1 MKRDLGKAG
10 ENKFA
15 SWCSDVGITI
25 NKAEEDRHGW
35 DYLLELPVNRA
46 TGSAFDLHKSNMIC
60 KVQVKATEGKK
71 LSKSVEL
78 SNLHSL
84 ATDPLPVF
92 YLFLHFNNNANPVAA
107 YLLHLD
113 ENHIRRILKLAR
125 EHISAGDGKRLHKK
139 SLTLSY
145 DDNHRLPEASGHGL
159 LEHLREKYYPRW
171 GSLLSAKQEVLNTA
185 GFEDGAGTIQFTIDG
200 ADQRENLILSSL
212 GYTKKISVSN
222 FSFWNK
228 RFGIKDPNPLVSMA
242 DAVMTMTPTGSIET
256 RVMITSPTAETL
268 IMPAKVY
275 FSPFINNLDK
285 AVFRISTDFIDIRA
299 DAGTKNIQLN
309 STITD
314 EKPYPLNLLRKALI
328 FFEKTLTTQSQ
339 LSVYFEYQGNFLHIF
354 SAHSNGI
361 KKPIERLSA
370 AADCLHDVLKD
381 SFDPSALTVTL
392 DWLRNNWRTAKNILD
407 LKKGSGNFKVKFR
420 KNEDI
425 DTAIPERAHFFH
437 YKILD
442 LDSISYIFIFTAQ
455 CSVLHNDDGGYS
467 FGGELKLVK
476 ETEGPNTESWKDEVL
491 IYEGTRL
498 AEELVAVGDM
508 YCEDYWTE
516 LSRPPLALMVRSG

>member
-1 MKRDLGKAG
+1 MKRNLGDAG
-10 ENKFA
+10 EDKFV
-15 SWCSDVGITI
+15 SWCSDVGITVS
-25 NKAEEDRHGW
+25 KAGKDRHGW
-35 DYLLELPVNRA
+35 DFLLELPVNRA

-92 YLFLHFNNNANPVAA
+92 YLFLHFNSSADPVAA

-125 EHISAGDGKRLHKK
+125 EHISSGDGERLHKK
-139 SLTLSY
+139 TLTLSY
-145 DDNHRLPEASGHGL
+145 DESHRLPEASGHGL
-159 LEHLREKYYPRW
+159 LEHVSEKYYPRW
-171 GSLLSAKQEVLNTA
+171 GSLLSIKQETLNTA

-200 ADQRENLILSSL
+200 AGQRENLILSSL
-212 GYTKKISVSN
+212 GYTNKIAVSK

-228 RFGIKDPNPLVSMA
+228 RFGIKDPKPLISMS
-242 DAVMTMTPTGSIET
+242 DAVMTMTPAGSIET

-268 IMPAKVY
+268 IMPARVY
-275 FSPFINNLDK
+275 FSPLINNLDE

-299 DAGTKNIQLN
+299 DAGTKNIQVN

-328 FFEKTLTTQSQ
+328 FFEKALTTKSQ
-339 LSVYFEYQGNFLHIF
+339 ISVYFEHQGNFLHIF
-354 SAHSNGI
+354 SAHTNGI
-361 KKPIERLSA
+361 KKPLERLSA
-370 AADCLHDVLKD
+370 AADCLRDVLKD

-392 DWLRNNWRTAKNILD
+392 DWLRNNWRTAQNIVD
-407 LKKGSGNFKVKFR
+407 LKKGSGNFKAKFR
-420 KNEDI
+420 KNEGIDI
-425 DTAIPERAHFFH
+425 SIPERAHFFH

-442 LDSISYIFIFTAQ
+442 LDSISYVFIFAAQ

-476 ETEGPNTESWKDEVL
+476 EMEGPNAESWKNEVL
-491 IYEGTRL
+491 TSEGTRL
-498 AEELVAVGDM
+498 AEELVAVGDI

-516 LSRPPLALMVRSG
+516 LSSAPLALMVRHG